1 MPRRSLRQLE
11 LPLEFRRVDVAAGQI
26 AFGATRIPYTVK
38 RSRRRSGS
46 YTVAIDE
53 RGLRIAVSRHASL
66 RWIEGVLRRHE
77 DWILKKL
84 GEWRARRADPM
95 RWEHGAVLMYLGEPL
110 RLTIVPQRQ
119 DPARD
124 DERLLVGAPHAYAT
138 ATIASAVTAWLRL
151 QSLTRFRERIAYYAP
166 RLAVAVPDVRLS
178 EARTRWGSCSPAGRI
193 MLNWRLIQV
202 PLRLLDYVVVH
213 ELAHLR
219 EMNHSRRF
227 WRVVAEL
234 IPDYAARR
242 KEMRGE
248 AQRYLVL

>member
-11 LPLEFRRVDVAAGQI
+11 LPLEFRRDDVAAGHI
-26 AFGATRIPYTVK
+26 AFGSTKIPYTVR

-53 RGLRIAVSRHASL
+53 RGLRITVSRHASP
-66 RWIEGVLRRHE
+66 RWIEGVLRQHE

-84 GEWRARRADPM
+84 REWRARRADPV
-95 RWEHGAVLMYLGEPL
+95 RWEHGAALIYLGEPL
-110 RLTIVPQRQ
+110 RLTIVPERQ

-124 DERLLVGAPHAYAT
+124 GECLLVGAPHACAA
-138 ATIASAVTAWLRL
+138 ATIARAVTAWLRL
-151 QSLTRFRERIAYYAP
+151 QALTRFKERIAHYAAP
-166 RLAVAVPDVRLS
+166 LAVAVPDVRLS

-227 WRVVAEL
+227 WRVVAEV

-248 AQRYLVL
+248 AHRYLVL